1 MRKLGVLFAVMML
14 GVGLWAQET
23 SQPDTVRIFNDI
35 LIIDEVYNP
44 NTWELVGW
52 SYNSHDNDGLYTFI
66 RTNQLEKFG
75 TFSFEKGTID
85 TVGIYNIVKFVT
97 ITDTVKTTFVE
108 GQMTI
113 VEKGDSIILD
123 GEFKG
128 DDGNVYLFHCTHL
141 TEALNSD
148 TDIDI
153 EQEYKYYQMFSFVEN
168 GEATIEIENK
178 EIMVLLQLNVDF
190 DATEIPAGTYPL
202 SANHEVN
209 TAQLSVGVSNFAPQ
223 LCYAATIEPLTGQI
237 RDYFF
242 MTEGNITIR
251 YDEYG
256 KMNVEV
262 NTKNSY
268 KRDCHVTVTYHYV
281 EPIDT
286 ITIDEDVDFEM
297 ARHPLDRRYYMC
309 QIYEHQ
315 EGLAGLLIRTNNI
328 SGDFTREMRLPGS
341 MIHTQDGYYRSLFE
355 FVQCTVEKE
364 GKDMT
369 LETQFIAND
378 SILYIIRG
386 IGYEGAI
393 IGEAKTDYEG
403 QFIAIEDGISINHD
417 TCTIGLSNQQGD
429 NLNFAFIAN
438 IREDGTIVPSEYT
451 KIVPGGERGIFGL
464 LPSYV
469 ENDSNIWFI
478 QSGTMTVNEDGSMS
492 FEGVNSYDKS
502 VKFTGTAK
510 GTDLINVNDN
520 SNFLIH
526 NSKFIKNAQLFI
538 RKNGKTYNAVGAEL

>member
-1 MRKLGVLFAVMML
+1 MKKSLILSIAL
-14 GVGLWAQET
+14 TLSVGLWAQES

-44 NTWELVGW
+44 DTWEQVGW
-52 SYNSHDNDGLYTFI
+52 SYNSHDEEGLYTFI

-75 TFSFEKGTID
+75 TFSFENKTID
-85 TVGIYNIVKFVT
+85 TVGVYNVVKFT
-97 ITDTVKTTFVE
+97 TTKDTVRTTFVE
-108 GQMTI
+108 GKMI
-113 VEKGDSIILD
+113 IAEIGDSIILD

-128 DDGNVYLFHCTHL
+128 EDGRVYLFHCTHL
-141 TEALNSD
+141 TEALNYD

-153 EQEYKYYQMFSFVEN
+153 EQEYEYYQMYSFAEN
-168 GEATIEIENK
+168 GVATIEIENK
-178 EIMVLLQLNVDF
+178 ETIILLQLNVDW
-190 DATEIPAGTYPL
+190 DDTEIPAGTYPF
-202 SANHEVN
+202 SATLETN
-209 TAQLSVGVSNFAPQ
+209 TAQLSRGVVNFDPQ
-223 LCYAATIEPLTGQI
+223 PCYAGTIDPLIGQI
-237 RDYFF
+237 RNYFF

-262 NTKNSY
+262 NAKNSY
-268 KRDCHVTVTYHYV
+268 NRNCHLTVTYHHV

-286 ITIDEDVDFEM
+286 ITINEDVDFEM
-297 ARHPLDRRYYMC
+297 ARHPFDHRYYLC

-315 EGLAGLLIRTNNI
+315 EGLAGLLIRTNKI
-328 SGDFTREMRLPGS
+328 DGDFTREMRLPGS

-386 IGYEGAI
+386 TGYEGAI

-417 TCTIGLSNQQGD
+417 TCTIGISNQQGD
-429 NLNFAFIAN
+429 YLNFAFIAN
-438 IREDGTIVPSEYT
+438 IREDGTIVPGEYT
-451 KIVPGGERGIFGL
+451 KVVPGGERGNFGL

-469 ENDSNIWFI
+469 EGDNKIWFI

-510 GTDLINVNDN
+510 GTDLKSVDG
-520 SNFLIH
+520 SRCMHKFLH
-526 NSKFIKNAQLFI
+526 KGQLYI
-538 RKNGKTYNAVGAEL
+538 RKGDKTYTVMGVEE